1 MKVAQRLV
9 QVLAA
14 VALTGSA
21 MFAGPGA
28 SRPAGGDATLS
39 MELSAAAEARQFP
52 GHTAS
57 WAQVLASARW

>member
-1 MKVAQRLV
+1 MKVAHRLV

-28 SRPAGGDATLS
+28 SRPAEAHATPS
-39 MELSAAAEARQFP
+39 PEPSAAAEARQFP

-57 WAQVLASARW
+57 WAQVFGSARW